1 MIFRSGVMNGHEWM
15 ESGDL
20 VIIVVC
26 TLNQK
31 SFWNSLFRSKM
42 FACKEHILKGITFEV
57 FRPWNGK
64 TSERVKR
71 GESKKASERE
81 GDLWRLLGFLCET
94 ALFIYSRLE
103 LFCESSKP
111 LCAAEPVV
119 SSSMFNVRANRTI
132 STATASR
139 PTSNIEW
146 TFFTYR
152 LQETLLVPFFE
163 IIF

>member
-1 MIFRSGVMNGHEWM
+1 MIVECYLLKDIIYLQATNSRMIFRSGVMNVHRWM

-26 TLNQK
+26 TLDQK
-31 SFWNSLFRSKM
+31 SFWNSLFRSKI

-57 FRPWNGK
+57 LREDIGASKAKW
-64 TSERVKR
+64 VK
-71 GESKKASERE
+71 ESERE

-139 PTSNIEW
+139 PISNTE
-146 TFFTYR
+146 
-152 LQETLLVPFFE
+152 
-163 IIF
+163 

>member
-1 MIFRSGVMNGHEWM
+1 MIVERYLLKDIIYLQATNNRMIFRSGVMNGYGWM
-15 ESGDL
+15 ESVDL

-31 SFWNSLFRSKM
+31 SFWNSLFRSKI

-57 FRPWNGK
+57 LREDIGASKARWVK
-64 TSERVKR
+64 ERKR
-71 GESKKASERE
+71 ASERE
-81 GDLWRLLGFLCET
+81 GDLWCLLGFLCET

-111 LCAAEPVV
+111 LCAAELVV

-139 PTSNIEW
+139 PISNIE
-146 TFFTYR
+146 
-152 LQETLLVPFFE
+152 
-163 IIF
+163 